1 MFACIYSRGVSGK
14 GNWTVETGENSI
26 LVDLAFTFSP
36 LVEQTTSDTVVLD
49 VSGQDLLF
57 GGAGEISESAEVESS
72 VNLANEIFS
81 RSKCLRLKTNVAVAA
96 NPDAAIHAA
105 RACRGI
111 SLIHPGEELSQLG
124 SLSIK
129 KLDCALVAVDEKR
142 AAELQETFALW
153 GIRTFAD
160 LARLPLAGVAERLG
174 QDGVR
179 LQKLAQGKTHR
190 NLNLVR
196 APVGFEQS
204 LELEHPI
211 SELEPLSFILSRLL
225 NQLCAN
231 LNEYALATNEVRL
244 RFVTEPRADCR
255 SGASISRGVVEAS
268 GSNADLENPRND
280 FHQRTITLPVPM
292 RNPRTLLRLLLF
304 EIEHEPPQAPII
316 GLTIEVIP
324 VQPRAAQTG
333 LFIPLAPEPE
343 RLEITLARLVKL
355 VGADNVGSPEM
366 LDTHRPDAF
375 RMKRFRLE
383 VKGQKSEVRR
393 KSNGQSAIG
402 NQQCVMGF
410 RMFRPPWNADV
421 QTVRGRPARISARN
435 SKISSRV
442 RGEIVCAAGP
452 WRGSGDWW
460 RSDVWARDEWDVA
473 VLDATAN
480 ENEILC
486 RIYRDLTNEQWF
498 VAGVYD

>member
-1 MFACIYSRGVSGK
+1 MFVCVYGRGVSGTQ
-14 GNWTVETGENSI
+14 NSTADTGENSV
-26 LVDLAFTFSP
+26 LADLAFTFSP

-57 GGAGEISESAEVESS
+57 GRASEFSESAEVESA
-72 VNLANEIFS
+72 VNLAKEIFS
-81 RSKCLRLKTNVAVAA
+81 RSKCLLLKTNVAVAA

-105 RACRGI
+105 RSFRGV
-111 SLIHPGEELSQLG
+111 SLISPGEELSRLG

-129 KLDCALVAVDEKR
+129 KLDCSLAAVDEKR
-142 AAELQETFALW
+142 SAELQETFALW

-179 LQKLAQGKTHR
+179 LQKLTQGQTHR

-196 APVGFEQS
+196 PPVGFEQT

-244 RFVTEPRADCR
+244 RLVSEP
-255 SGASISRGVVEAS
+255 GAIATGSCAS
-268 GSNADLENPRND
+268 SDVIP
-280 FHQRTITLPVPM
+280 QSRTITLPVPM
-292 RNPRTLLRLLLF
+292 RNPKTLLRLLLF
-304 EIEHEPPQAPII
+304 DIEREPPQAPIVSI
-316 GLTIEVIP
+316 TIDATP
-324 VQPRAAQTG
+324 VKPRASQTG

-355 VGADNVGSPEM
+355 VGPDNVGSPEI

-375 RMKRFRLE
+375 RMKKFRLE
-383 VKGQKSEVRR
+383 QKIRR
-393 KSNGQSAIG
+393 NAKKDSRFALMAGRMPALP
-402 NQQCVMGF
+402 VMGF
-410 RMFRPPWNADV
+410 RIFRPPWNADV
-421 QTVRGRPARISARN
+421 QTVRGKPARINARN
-435 SKISSRV
+435 PKISSRV

-452 WRGSGDWW
+452 WRASGDWW

-486 RIYRDLTNEQWF
+486 RIYRDLTSEQWF
-498 VAGVYD
+498 VAGIYD

>member
-1 MFACIYSRGVSGK
+1 MFVCIYGRGVSGTR
-14 GNWTVETGENSI
+14 NSAADTSENLI

-36 LVEQTTSDTVVLD
+36 LVEQTTIDTVVLD

-57 GGAGEISESAEVESS
+57 GGASESSESAEVESA

-81 RSKCLRLKTNVAVAA
+81 RSKCLPLKTSVAVAS
-96 NPDAAIHAA
+96 NPDAAIHGA
-105 RACRGI
+105 RSFRGI
-111 SLIHPGEELSQLG
+111 SLIRPGEELSQLG
-124 SLSIK
+124 SLAIK
-129 KLDCALVAVDEKR
+129 KLDCLLTGVDEKR
-142 AAELQETFALW
+142 AEELQETFVLW

-160 LARLPLAGVAERLG
+160 LACLPLAGVAERLG

-196 APVGFEQS
+196 PPVGFEQS
-204 LELEHPI
+204 LELEDPI

-244 RFVTEPRADCR
+244 RLVTESRAV
-255 SGASISRGVVEAS
+255 ASESERDS
-268 GSNADLENPRND
+268 KNQHKD
-280 FHQRTITLPVPM
+280 FHERVITLPVPM
-292 RNPRTLLRLLLF
+292 RNPKTLLRLLLF
-304 EIEHEPPQAPII
+304 EIEREPPQAPIVSVMI
-316 GLTIEVIP
+316 DATP
-324 VQPRAAQTG
+324 VKPRAAQTG

-343 RLEITLARLVKL
+343 RLEITLARLMKL
-355 VGADNVGSPEM
+355 VGPDNVGSPEI

-375 RMKRFRLE
+375 RVKKFRLD
-383 VKGQKSEVRR
+383 QKIRR
-393 KSNGQSAIG
+393 NAKKDSRFALTAGRMPALP
-402 NQQCVMGF
+402 VMGF
-410 RMFRPPWNADV
+410 RIFRPPWNADV
-421 QTVRGRPARISARN
+421 QTVRGRPARINAHN
-435 SKISSRV
+435 PKISSKV

-452 WRGSGDWW
+452 WRASGDWW

-473 VLDATAN
+473 VLDSTSN

-486 RIYRDLTNEQWF
+486 RIYRDLTSEQWF
-498 VAGVYD
+498 VEGVYD

>member
-1 MFACIYSRGVSGK
+1 MFVCIYGRGVSGARDSA
-14 GNWTVETGENSI
+14 GDNGENSI

-36 LVEQTTSDTVVLD
+36 LVEQTTNDTVVLD

-57 GGAGEISESAEVESS
+57 GGASEFSVSAEVESA
-72 VNLANEIFS
+72 VNLANEVFS
-81 RSKCLRLKTNVAVAA
+81 RSKHLLLKTNVAVAT

-105 RACRGI
+105 RSFRGL
-111 SLIHPGEELSQLG
+111 SLIPPSEELSQLG

-129 KLDCALVAVDEKR
+129 KLDCSLVAVDEKR
-142 AAELQETFALW
+142 AEEIQETFALW

-179 LQKLAQGKTHR
+179 LQKLAQGQTQR
-190 NLNLVR
+190 NLSLVR
-196 APVGFEQS
+196 PPVGFEQS

-244 RFVTEPRADCR
+244 RVVTESRALTSDANEETK
-255 SGASISRGVVEAS
+255 SLTS
-268 GSNADLENPRND
+268 DLHERV
-280 FHQRTITLPVPM
+280 ITLPVPM
-292 RNPRTLLRLLLF
+292 RNPKTLLRLLLF
-304 EIEHEPPQAPII
+304 EIEREPPPAPIVSI
-316 GLTIEVIP
+316 AIDAIP
-324 VQPRAAQTG
+324 VKPRAAQTG

-343 RLEITLARLVKL
+343 RLEITLARLMKL
-355 VGADNVGSPEM
+355 VGPDNVGSPEI

-375 RMKRFRLE
+375 RVKRFRLE
-383 VKGQKSEVRR
+383 VRGQRSEARR
-393 KSNGQSAIG
+393 KTNPPSTIRNR
-402 NQQCVMGF
+402 QCVMGF
-410 RMFRPPWNADV
+410 RIFRPPWNADV
-421 QTVRGRPARISARN
+421 QTVRGRPARINARN
-435 SKISSRV
+435 PKISSRV

-452 WRGSGDWW
+452 WRASGDWW

-473 VLDATAN
+473 VIDATAN

-486 RIYRDLTNEQWF
+486 RIYRDLTSEQWF
-498 VAGVYD
+498 VAGIYD